1 MSEGLPVRDDMPAD
15 ATGRVLELLA
25 RASAIFGG
33 LVLTAA
39 MLMTVLSVIGRALVN
54 VVGGVP
60 GFGWMGPV
68 PGDYEIVELAAAVGV
83 AAFLP
88 MCQMRG
94 GHVLVDMFF
103 ARSGPRALSGF
114 SALSNLLFVIAGGVI
129 VWRLYLGT
137 ISKFQYQESSMVL
150 QIPVGWGY
158 LGLTIFFAI
167 AVLCAIYLLI
177 RDVGAMM
184 QAGGGTTT

>member
-1 MSEGLPVRDDMPAD
+1 MSEGLPVRDEMPAD
-15 ATGRVLELLA
+15 AVGRVLEMLA

-39 MLMTVLSVIGRALVN
+39 MVMTVLSVIGRALLN
-54 VVGGVP
+54 VAGGIP

-88 MCQMRG
+88 ICQMRG

-103 ARSGPRALSGF
+103 AGSGPRVLSGF
-114 SALSNLLFVIAGGVI
+114 SALGNLLFAVAGGVI

-158 LGLTIFFAI
+158 LGLTVFFAL
-167 AVLCAIYLLI
+167 AVLCAIYLFV
-177 RDVGAMM
+177 RNVAAMSQTGADP
-184 QAGGGTTT
+184 AR